1 MNNHYLIGLNFLHSD
16 SSACI
21 FKNGELVA
29 AAEEERFSRIK
40 HTSKFPV
47 KSIKFCLKEA
57 GINLSEL
64 NTITINSNPLSS
76 LSRKI
81 FFTLKSYKRYLLA
94 LKSLSNIKKKLTI
107 RDLISKNFSDIEFRG
122 DIKYIDH
129 HLSHIASSSFYS
141 NFNESINLSIDG
153 FGDFASGAWGVLE
166 NGKISI
172 DKRVFFPHSMGI
184 FYQAI
189 TQYLGFKNYGDEYKV
204 MGLSSY
210 GKPTFEKELSKLLF
224 NTKNGYELDLRYF
237 VHQNQS
243 IIENNIGG
251 QLKYIDLFSKNLL
264 ELLGDDRKPNGKIT
278 QRHIDIAKSAQT
290 VYEKTLFNLL
300 NTLYEKY
307 KFKNLTLSGGCSM
320 NSVANGKILSNTY
333 FEKIYVSP
341 NPGDAG
347 GSIGSALLYLDKK
360 EFNINKYINYAYLG
374 GKYSNNEIEEVIEKK
389 GIKESFIVKKY
400 SSDEINEIITKELC
414 DSKIIG
420 WFQGRME

>member
-129 HLSHIASSSFYS
+129 HLSHIASSFLTSKFKKSAILTCDGYGEKATTAWYIGNS
-141 NFNESINLSIDG
+141 KKIDLLG
-153 FGDFASGAWGVLE
+153 E
-166 NGKISI
+166 TN
-172 DKRVFFPHSMGI
+172 FPHSIGM
-184 FYQAI
+184 FYS
-189 TQYLGFKNYGDEYKV
+189 TMTEYLGFKSNFDEWKV
-204 MGLSSY
+204 MGAAAY
-210 GKPTFEKELSKLLF
+210 GRKE
-224 NTKNGYELDLRYF
+224 
-237 VHQNQS
+237 
-243 IIENNIGG
+243 I
-251 QLKYIDLFSKNLL
+251 
-264 ELLGDDRKPNGKIT
+264 
-278 QRHIDIAKSAQT
+278 
-290 VYEKTLFNLL
+290 
-300 NTLYEKY
+300 
-307 KFKNLTLSGGCSM
+307 
-320 NSVANGKILSNTY
+320 
-333 FEKIYVSP
+333 
-341 NPGDAG
+341 
-347 GSIGSALLYLDKK
+347 
-360 EFNINKYINYAYLG
+360 
-374 GKYSNNEIEEVIEKK
+374 
-389 GIKESFIVKKY
+389 
-400 SSDEINEIITKELC
+400 
-414 DSKIIG
+414 
-420 WFQGRME
+420 